1 MAKELT
7 FEQQARAKLLEGI
20 NKLAKAVKITAGPK
34 GRNALIEKKY
44 GAPLIVN
51 DGVTIARE
59 IELKDPVEN
68 MGAKLIA
75 EAAISTNDIAGDGT
89 TTATILTHEIVNK
102 AIEAIN
108 NGTNPVNLR
117 IGIENA
123 AKLVSEYLTS
133 VSKPIK
139 SIDEISQVGAISSGS
154 KFIGELIAEAMDIVG
169 PSGVISIDDAKSFDT
184 TLDTTDGLEFKGG
197 YSSPYMVTDSEKML
211 SELANPKILVSLN
224 KINTVKEILPLL
236 EASVE
241 SSAPLLIVASD
252 IAEDVVTAL
261 AINKLRGTLNVV
273 SVKCAEFGEAQKN
286 TLEDLAISVNTILV
300 DSTAGIEF
308 KDLELNKLGSA
319 EKVIISKDK
328 TTVINGACHKD
339 VLAKYLNN
347 LKAKSANLTS
357 KYDKERITKRI
368 ANLSNGVAVIHVGG
382 ATEVAQKELKLRI
395 EDALNSTKAAVE
407 EGIVAGGG
415 IALMNAIEVLKQVK
429 ESNPEIALGYEIVRS
444 SLTAPARQIIENAGQ
459 NSSKIINNIINSKQL
474 GYGYNAETNEFVNMI
489 NNGIIDPTK
498 VTKTALEKAC
508 SVAALLITTE
518 VAINDELKEEKPSLN
533 HL

>member
-1 MAKELT
+1 M
-7 FEQQARAKLLEGI
+7 LLVLSVL
-20 NKLAKAVKITAGPK
+20 NLVK
-34 GRNALIEKKY
+34 
-44 GAPLIVN
+44 
-51 DGVTIARE
+51 
-59 IELKDPVEN
+59 
-68 MGAKLIA
+68 
-75 EAAISTNDIAGDGT
+75 
-89 TTATILTHEIVNK
+89 H
-102 AIEAIN
+102 
-108 NGTNPVNLR
+108 
-117 IGIENA
+117 
-123 AKLVSEYLTS
+123 
-133 VSKPIK
+133 
-139 SIDEISQVGAISSGS
+139 
-154 KFIGELIAEAMDIVG
+154 
-169 PSGVISIDDAKSFDT
+169 
-184 TLDTTDGLEFKGG
+184 
-197 YSSPYMVTDSEKML
+197 
-211 SELANPKILVSLN
+211 
-224 KINTVKEILPLL
+224 
-236 EASVE
+236 
-241 SSAPLLIVASD
+241 
-252 IAEDVVTAL
+252 
-261 AINKLRGTLNVV
+261 
-273 SVKCAEFGEAQKN
+273 KN

-300 DSTAGIEF
+300 DSAAGIEF

-407 EGIVAGGG
+407 EGIVVGGG

-498 VTKTALEKAC
+498 VTKTALEKL
-508 SVAALLITTE
+508 VQ
-518 VAINDELKEEKPSLN
+518 
-533 HL
+533 